1 MSRTI
6 HKTVAQ
12 VVRDNS
18 RQEINDPDNLDV
30 ADLAKKG
37 GYKTSARKKRRE
49 AAQAGVVAG
58 IVPDDKAGSN
68 NSFKPKPLRGS
79 A

>member
-18 RQEINDPDNLDV
+18 RQEIDDPDNVDV
-30 ADLAKKG
+30 ADLAKKC
-37 GYKTSARKKRRE
+37 GYKTSARKERQE
-49 AAQAGVVAG
+49 TAQQAAV
-58 IVPDDKAGSN
+58 VPDDKAVPN